1 MKKQTTTRSIR
12 VLLADDHAMIR
23 EGLAQLL
30 EDSENILVVGQAGN
44 GEQAVSLTKKM
55 KPDVAVLDYSM
66 PKMDGPL
73 ATREIRAAC
82 PDVKILVLTVHENV
96 HYAIK
101 ALEEG
106 AHGFILKA
114 SAVEELVKGIRSVF
128 KGKTYVS
135 PAIADKIMESI
146 RKGNR
151 VRSGLASL
159 SAREFE
165 LVRLLASGLK
175 LQDCARR
182 MKVTESTASTYRARL
197 MDKLNLKTT
206 AEIIRFALENDIIG

>member
-1 MKKQTTTRSIR
+1 MKKETTARSIR

-44 GEQAVSLTKKM
+44 GEEAVSLAKKM

-66 PKMDGPL
+66 PNMDGPL
-73 ATREIRAAC
+73 AAREIRAAC

-101 ALEEG
+101 ALEAG

-114 SAVEELVKGIRSVF
+114 AAAGELVKGIRSVF
-128 KGKTYVS
+128 KGRTYVS
-135 PAIADKIMESI
+135 PSIADKITESNI
-146 RKGNR
+146 RGKR
-151 VRSGLASL
+151 KRSGLASL
-159 SAREFE
+159 SQREFE
-165 LVRLLASGLK
+165 LVRLLGSGLK
-175 LQDCARR
+175 LQDCAKT
-182 MKVTESTASTYRARL
+182 MNVTESTASTYRTRL
-197 MDKLNLKTT
+197 MEKLNLKTT
-206 AEIIRFALENDIIG
+206 AEIIRFALENGIIG